1 MSKIITM
8 NWFSK
13 KQIKTAM
20 GNDSEFKNQEGHYWT
35 MGDVNRYSHDAYSI
49 KVYKSQ
55 TDHDISVSLMA
66 SHNYLGTNQYSAFW
80 KFGKNEESKASET
93 YKEISKIVK
102 STCEEFIAKEKPT
115 SLFCPMLRERTQKI
129 EKSCLIKT
137 NIPSINYSYNI
148 DYSGRWDKN
157 IYGPRY
163 PDNKEIS
170 FSKYLNSGIYSD
182 KDGNKPPT
190 GKFSI

>member
-1 MSKIITM
+1 M

-20 GNDSEFKNQEGHYWT
+20 DSGGDFSNQKGHYWT

-49 KVYKSQ
+49 KIYISN
-55 TDHDISVSLMA
+55 TEHDISVSLMA

-80 KFGKNEESKASET
+80 KFGKNEASKASDT
-93 YKEISKIVK
+93 YEKVSKIVK
-102 STCEEFIAKEKPT
+102 STCEEFISKEKPT
-115 SLFCPMLRERTQKI
+115 SLFCPILRERTQDI
-129 EKSCLIKT
+129 QDRNLIRT
-137 NIPSINYSYNI
+137 NIPTINYSYRL
-148 DYSGRWDKN
+148 DYSGNWDKN

-163 PDNKEIS
+163 PSNREES
-170 FSKYLNSGIYSD
+170 FDKYLNSSIYSE
-182 KDGNKPPT
+182 KNGNKPPK